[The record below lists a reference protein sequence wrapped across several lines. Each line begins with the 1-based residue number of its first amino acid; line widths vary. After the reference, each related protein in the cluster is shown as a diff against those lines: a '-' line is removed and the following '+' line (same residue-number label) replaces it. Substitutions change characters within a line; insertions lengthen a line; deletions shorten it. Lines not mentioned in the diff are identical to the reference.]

1 MIRELEILSISYA
14 GSPNTRW
21 KYLTSNAIAY
31 GIRSLNTVFFWIGK
45 GDEKERKKEVVGL
58 EVNKKTS
65 ELPLIIKGMPI

>member
-1 MIRELEILSISYA
+1 
-14 GSPNTRW
+14 
-21 KYLTSNAIAY
+21 LTSNAIAY